1 MHILVI
7 EDHDPMAKIIETILV
22 AADHSV
28 TRAANGRSGM
38 ELFAKQRFDLVIT
51 DILMP
56 DQEGIETIRA
66 LVKEQ
71 PGVKIIAVSGSGR
84 DGGMDYLRMA
94 EAFGAMATLQKP
106 FQPEDLLQLVRQTRT
121 AEAAQYQ

>member
-22 AADHSV
+22 AADHTV
-28 TRAANGRSGM
+28 TRAADGRAGM
-38 ELFAKQRFDLVIT
+38 ALFAKQRFDLVIT

-106 FQPEDLLQLVRQTRT
+106 FQPEDLLGLVRQ
-121 AEAAQYQ
+121 AQIVDAAQ

>member
-7 EDHDPMAKIIETILV
+7 EDHDSMAKIIETILV
-22 AADHSV
+22 ADNHTV
-28 TRAANGRSGM
+28 VRAANGRTGM
-38 ELFAKQRFDLVIT
+38 ELYAARPFDLVIT

-66 LVKEQ
+66 LVKLK
-71 PGVKIIAVSGSGR
+71 PDVKIIAVSGSGR

-94 EAFGAMATLQKP
+94 EAFGAVSSLQKP
-106 FQPEDLLQLVRQTRT
+106 FQPEDLLRLVRQTRPV
-121 AEAAQYQ
+121 AA

>member
-22 AADHSV
+22 AAGHTV
-28 TRAANGRSGM
+28 MRAADGRAGM

-56 DQEGIETIRA
+56 NQEGLETIREMTA
-66 LVKEQ
+66 HNRD
-71 PGVKIIAVSGSGR
+71 VKIIAVSGSGR
-84 DGGMDYLRMA
+84 DGGMDYLRIA
-94 EAFGAMATLQKP
+94 EAFGAVSTLQKP
-106 FQPEDLLQLVRQTRT
+106 FQPEDLLRLVRQAQT
-121 AEAAQYQ
+121 ADAAQ

>member
-28 TRAANGRSGM
+28 TRAADGRAGM
-38 ELFAKQRFDLVIT
+38 ALFAKQRFDLVIT

-56 DQEGIETIRA
+56 NQEGLETIRGMVA
-66 LVKEQ
+66 QKRD
-71 PGVKIIAVSGSGR
+71 VKIIAVSGSGR
-84 DGGMDYLRMA
+84 DGGMDYLSIA
-94 EAFGAMATLQKP
+94 KAFGAVATLQKP
-106 FQPEDLLQLVRQTRT
+106 FQPEDLLRLVRQTQT
-121 AEAAQYQ
+121 ADAAQ